1 MIEFLNVS
9 KRYKDKYVVKNLNI
23 NFYDGEISV
32 IIGPSGCG
40 KTTTLKMINRLI
52 EPTEGDIKIN
62 GKSIFEF
69 DEIQLRRRIGYVI
82 QDIGLFPHYTIYKN
96 ISIVPELLKWDR
108 EKIDKRVK
116 ELMDLINL
124 PLSYLNKYP
133 KELSGGEKQRV
144 GVARALA
151 ADPEILLMDEPFGAI
166 DPINRKSLQDFFIE
180 IQKTLKKTVIF
191 VTHDIFEAI
200 KLGDR
205 IGIMKDGEII
215 QFDTPQNILKKP
227 KNKFVED
234 LLGINKNILRL
245 SLSKVF
251 DFVKKDFKI
260 IDKNNINEISNFN
273 ESVFIIKDQ
282 DEFLGFILK
291 KDFEKGRD
299 CIRKITFVNENENVL
314 DTMILL
320 LSKRERFAIVKCIER
335 GILGYIELNDMIKFF
350 EKEENELFIQ

>member
-1 MIEFLNVS
+1 MIEFVNVS
-9 KRYKDKYVVKNLNI
+9 KKYKDKFVVKNLNI
-23 NFYDGEISV
+23 TFYDGEISV
-32 IIGPSGCG
+32 LIGPSGCG

-52 EPTEGDIKIN
+52 EPTEGEIKIN
-62 GKSIFEF
+62 GKSIFDF

-180 IQKTLKKTVIF
+180 LQKTLKKTVIF

-245 SLSKVF
+245 SLSKVL
-251 DFVKKDFKI
+251 DFLKKDFKI
-260 IDKNNINEISNFN
+260 IDKNDIKEINNFD
-273 ESVFIIKDQ
+273 ESLFIIKDQ
-282 DEFLGFILK
+282 GEFLGFILK
-291 KDFEKGRD
+291 KDFEKRRD

-320 LSKRERFAIVKCIER
+320 LTKRERFAIVKCIEK

-350 EKEENELFIQ
+350 EKEENELFI